1 MKHDHHRFN
10 NWFNWFR
17 VVSVSIVPLLG
28 ILMTPAFVQAQFN
41 GQSPQRA
48 LAHQHTELASDH
60 KNLSIDHTEVNQKL
74 DQILTILKMMTDM
87 TPTPMCGV
95 GTEAQRFVPSA
106 DGQAICDNTSGL
118 HWEQAPSTLTFSHE
132 SALAHCL
139 DLGGGYRLPR
149 IKELLTLI
157 DYSVGNQATLFNA
170 GPFTGILTARY
181 WTTNPSA
188 EFPTLSWAISF
199 RNADVGVAPNG
210 NALPAWC
217 VR

>member
-1 MKHDHHRFN
+1 MKHDHHHLHGGYNRFG
-10 NWFNWFR
+10 
-17 VVSVSIVPLLG
+17 VVGVSIISLLG
-28 ILMTPAFVQAQFN
+28 MLMTPAFVQAQLN

-60 KNLSIDHTEVNQKL
+60 KNLIIDHTGVHQKL
-74 DQILTILKMMTDM
+74 DQMLTILETITNT
-87 TPTPMCGV
+87 TPAPLCGV

-118 HWEQAPSTLTFSHE
+118 RWEQAPSTLSFSHE

-139 DLGGGYRLPR
+139 DLGSGYRLPR

-157 DYSVGNQATLFNA
+157 NYGVGNQATLFNA
-170 GPFTGILTARY
+170 GPFSGILIARY
-181 WTTNPSA
+181 WTATPSA